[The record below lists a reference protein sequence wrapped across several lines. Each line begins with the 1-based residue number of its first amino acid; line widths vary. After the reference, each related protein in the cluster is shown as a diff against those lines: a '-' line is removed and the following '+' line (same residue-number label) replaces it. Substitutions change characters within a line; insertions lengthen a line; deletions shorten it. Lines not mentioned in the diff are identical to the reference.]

1 MNCLNEND
9 RISKNVVYVGM
20 QNPCMRTF
28 DIVMHTA
35 YGTTYNSY
43 LVMGEKNVLV
53 DTVHNR
59 YTNEYIQKIKEYVP
73 IEKIDYIICN
83 HTSFNF

>member
-1 MNCLNEND
+1 
-9 RISKNVVYVGM
+9 
-20 QNPCMRTF
+20 
-28 DIVMHTA
+28 MHTA

-83 HTSFNF
+83 HTEPDHAGSIEKFLEINH